1 MPLSRLKPDSAVVV
15 SALTALGV
23 VAIWTHNVPNLSDI
37 RSAPAHDETV
47 EKNRRTAL
55 IEAGVLVVGVSV
67 LSRDFSPFILAGGL
81 LVALDLMVKHSNA
94 INPQT
99 GKYDL
104 AGNATVTALP
114 NYAEEM

>member
-37 RSAPAHDETV
+37 RAAAAHDDTV
-47 EKNRRTAL
+47 DKNRRVAL
-55 IEAGVLVVGVSV
+55 IEAGVLVVGVSA
-67 LSRDFSPFILAGGL
+67 LSKDLSPFILAGGL
-81 LVALDLMVKHSNA
+81 LVALDLMVKHASA

-99 GKYDL
+99 GKYDVKS
-104 AGNATVTALP
+104 NATVTALP
-114 NYAEEM
+114 NYSEAM